1 VPSECS
7 CSVLAP
13 GESLL
18 AAVSLDVALPIGGVT
33 RELHPAALWS
43 LGENHVLLDARRWRH
58 WRRSPWGRRLLRPR
72 LAAVMLVPRYGF
84 LSRCDFPVVRRA
96 RRGRLPHVGDI
107 SFLHGGRGSSSCCCA
122 GYLQRTATAVIDAM
136 ASTVRDNIERWRL
149 WQQQRGS
156 TWLAADR
163 DGLLQHGWNLPVRY
177 NVGDGARDNLG
188 PPV

>member
-84 LSRCDFPVVRRA
+84 VSRCDFPVVRRA
-96 RRGRLPHVGDI
+96 RRGAPSPRRRHRLSSWWSGVV
-107 SFLHGGRGSSSCCCA
+107 FLLLCW
-122 GYLQRTATAVIDAM
+122 L
-136 ASTVRDNIERWRL
+136 
-149 WQQQRGS
+149 
-156 TWLAADR
+156 LAADR
-163 DGLLQHGWNLPVRY
+163 DGWH
-177 NVGDGARDNLG
+177 
-188 PPV
+188 